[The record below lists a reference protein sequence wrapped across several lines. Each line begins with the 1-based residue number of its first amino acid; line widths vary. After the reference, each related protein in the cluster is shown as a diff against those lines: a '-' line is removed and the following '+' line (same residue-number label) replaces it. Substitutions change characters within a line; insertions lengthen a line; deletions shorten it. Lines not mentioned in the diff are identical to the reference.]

1 MHLALETRELLT
13 AQGIHARVVNLA
25 SWEIFEAQ
33 SNEYRESVLPREIR
47 ARVTVEEAATIGWH
61 RYAGDAGEVLGID
74 TFGLSA
80 PAPVLQ
86 KRFGF
91 TPEDVAAAV
100 QRSITNAR

>member
-1 MHLALETRELLT
+1 MHVR
-13 AQGIHARVVNLA
+13 IVNLA

-33 SNEYRESVLPREIR
+33 SDEYRQSVLPSEIR

-91 TPEDVAAAV
+91 APEDVAAAV
-100 QRSITNAR
+100 TRSIANAQTTERTRSS